1 MPVPV
6 LLLHG
11 LWMRS
16 AALGLLARRLHAAG
30 FAVSRLDYPSVQGGP
45 DVALP
50 LLIDALRALGPGP
63 VRIVAHSLGGLM
75 ALSALRAVPEL
86 PVDRV
91 LCLGS
96 PLCGSAAAH
105 NLARWPGGGALVGRS
120 LGLLRDGLGAW
131 DGSAQVAV
139 IAGSLPFGLGALQG
153 RLSRPH
159 DGTVAVAETR
169 LPGLAAH
176 CTMPVS
182 HSGLVFSRAVAE
194 RAAQFLREGRF
205 EPETPASAGTAH
217 SS

>member
-1 MPVPV
+1 MRVPV

-11 LWMRS
+11 LWMRG
-16 AALGLLARRLHAAG
+16 AALGLLSRRLRAAG
-30 FAVSRLDYPSVQGGP
+30 FAVSTLNYPSVRGGP
-45 DVALP
+45 DAALP
-50 LLIDALRALGPGP
+50 LLIDSLRALGPGP

-75 ALSALRAVPEL
+75 ALSALQAEPQL

-105 NLARWPGGGALVGRS
+105 GLSRWPGGQHLLGDS
-120 LGLLRDGLGAW
+120 LGLLRTGVPAW
-131 DGSAQVAV
+131 QGTAQVAM
-139 IAGSLPFGLGALQG
+139 IAGNLALGLGVLPG

-176 CTMPVS
+176 CVLPVS
-182 HSGLVFSRAVAE
+182 HSGLVFSRAVATQ
-194 RAAQFLREGRF
+194 AAQFLRDGRF
-205 EPETPASAGTAH
+205 QPEPAAIR
-217 SS
+217 